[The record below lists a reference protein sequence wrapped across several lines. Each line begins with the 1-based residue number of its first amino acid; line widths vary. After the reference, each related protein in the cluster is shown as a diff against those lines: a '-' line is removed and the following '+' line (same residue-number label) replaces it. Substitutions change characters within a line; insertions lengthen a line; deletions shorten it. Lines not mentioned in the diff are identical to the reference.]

1 MTKFLL
7 NYILKFFIK
16 RMRSYLKIINS
27 ISIFA
32 SILTIFSI
40 FRNNWMFKYFRFIIF
55 IITSVSLIFNAF
67 LFVIFAQMSDFMFP
81 TFAWILALTQFFDY
95 FPNFIQEFF
104 SSIKNYIIKILKDI
118 INFDEAK
125 EEIENIKND
134 IETIKKEKDGEIL
147 SEKEK
152 RELTMRREIDE
163 LRAKREKERIGSDK
177 YTYWDSKLNQ
187 EVNNIYLYLIAGLFL
202 ISTGGLIYY
211 FWGDIS
217 SLFKKGGRP
226 KMDEFEVDDHI
237 SPSDGSFPSNESIEG
252 RPSSYYQYFR
262 RLKSYVLENS
272 EAKQKLK
279 DLANLKFLT
288 KQKAPDGLEINEKGR
303 LIWWGLPMPRTE
315 QFSDG
320 KDYYYYTDKNDWIR
334 IINTKVKN
342 GDDFSYLV
350 NPVSGKIVDK
360 IPLNKI
366 DKNFLLSNRS
376 LDSYFTAPSDSILN
390 NPQFELSLD
399 INRPTLGS
407 LNIPSESL
415 PGSSTSGTYN
425 NAMESLPVGDID
437 VGTAAFADKN
447 FIPGN
452 VVNPTGSN
460 ESTPRA
466 AFKQFE
472 DFDSSDPF
480 GV

>member
-55 IITSVSLIFNAF
+55 IITSVSLIFN
-67 LFVIFAQMSDFMFP
+67 
-81 TFAWILALTQFFDY
+81 Y
-95 FPNFIQEFF
+95 FPNFIKEFF

-303 LIWWGLPMPRTE
+303 LI
-315 QFSDG
+315 
-320 KDYYYYTDKNDWIR
+320 
-334 IINTKVKN
+334 
-342 GDDFSYLV
+342 
-350 NPVSGKIVDK
+350 
-360 IPLNKI
+360 
-366 DKNFLLSNRS
+366 
-376 LDSYFTAPSDSILN
+376 
-390 NPQFELSLD
+390 
-399 INRPTLGS
+399 
-407 LNIPSESL
+407 
-415 PGSSTSGTYN
+415 
-425 NAMESLPVGDID
+425 
-437 VGTAAFADKN
+437 
-447 FIPGN
+447 
-452 VVNPTGSN
+452 
-460 ESTPRA
+460 
-466 AFKQFE
+466 
-472 DFDSSDPF
+472 
-480 GV
+480 

>member
-1 MTKFLL
+1 
-7 NYILKFFIK
+7 
-16 RMRSYLKIINS
+16 
-27 ISIFA
+27 
-32 SILTIFSI
+32 
-40 FRNNWMFKYFRFIIF
+40 
-55 IITSVSLIFNAF
+55 
-67 LFVIFAQMSDFMFP
+67 
-81 TFAWILALTQFFDY
+81 
-95 FPNFIQEFF
+95 
-104 SSIKNYIIKILKDI
+104 
-118 INFDEAK
+118 
-125 EEIENIKND
+125 
-134 IETIKKEKDGEIL
+134 
-147 SEKEK
+147 
-152 RELTMRREIDE
+152 MRREIDE